1 MRYEKY
7 LTAVLHNW
15 PAKVLSLA
23 VALML
28 MVFFNL
34 TRLEQRI
41 INVPLA
47 VSLNDE
53 MAVSTQLP
61 RTVRIVLKGER
72 DTIYGIREDDISA
85 YLELSGIKSEGAY
98 RIPVKLEK
106 RGNALSADP
115 LEIAAEP
122 LEIAVGL
129 EKKAIKTVP
138 VTPSF
143 KGFLEPGYELSSF
156 DIQPPE
162 IVISGPAG
170 LIART
175 SDVSTDIIELN
186 GKRNDFSIQVRIMK
200 KDPLITLEGKDTI
213 AFSAKIKKSMQA
225 QTIENIKIAVKNLAP
240 GFTVSQPLLP
250 GVARVS
256 AAEGISLPMQ
266 DNDILFVDAQ
276 GINKPGEYTLPVR
289 AESLPGIVIDTFEPQ
304 EVRLAI
310 ESLGVAGGASA
321 GGQGNSRQN
330 SQKP

>member
-7 LTAVLHNW
+7 LAAVLHNW

-53 MAVSTQLP
+53 MAISTQLP

-98 RIPVKLEK
+98 RIPIKLEK

-129 EKKAIKTVP
+129 EKKVIKTVP

-143 KGFLEPGYELSSF
+143 KGFLESGYELSSF

-175 SDVSTDIIELN
+175 ADVSTDIIELN
-186 GKRNDFSIQVRIMK
+186 GKRSDFSIQVRIIK

-225 QTIENIKIAVKNLAP
+225 QTIENIRIAVKNLEF
-240 GFTVSQPLLP
+240 GLMVSQPLLS

-256 AAEGISLPMQ
+256 AAEGVALPTQ
-266 DNDILFVDAQ
+266 VNDILFVDAQ

-304 EVRLAI
+304 EVQLSV
-310 ESLGVAGGASA
+310 ESLGVAGGFSA
-321 GGQGNSRQN
+321 GGQDNPKQN
-330 SQKP
+330 SYKP

>member
-7 LTAVLHNW
+7 LAAVLHNW

-53 MAVSTQLP
+53 MALSTQLP

-98 RIPVKLEK
+98 RIPIKLEK

-186 GKRNDFSIQVRIMK
+186 GKRSDFSIQVRIMK

-225 QTIENIKIAVKNLAP
+225 QTIENIRIAVKNLP
-240 GFTVSQPLLP
+240 SGLTVSEPLLS
-250 GVARVS
+250 GVARVA
-256 AAEGISLPMQ
+256 AAEGIALPTQ
-266 DNDILFVDAQ
+266 DSGFLYVDAQ
-276 GINKPGEYTLPVR
+276 GIKKPGVYTLPVK
-289 AESLPGIVIDTFEPQ
+289 AENLPGIVIDTFEPQ
-304 EVRLAI
+304 EVQLAI
-310 ESLGVAGGASA
+310 ESLGVAGGVSA
-321 GGQGNSRQN
+321 GGQGNSGQN